1 MVLFNLSDIHTI
13 YKLNQMTELYQ
24 HQIEGVNWMLGREH
38 SVDGPKGGFLCDEM
52 GLGKTAQ
59 LISVITRNHVPNT
72 LVIVPKS
79 IVTQW
84 KNEVHK
90 FAPELSVFVYDG
102 MKRTKDST
110 EFKLYDVTVCPYSL
124 LTEDIPL
131 IHNIEWG
138 RIILDEAH
146 EIRNRRSKRFKS
158 AMKLISTYRWIV
170 TGTPVFN
177 NVDDFVSLCTF
188 IGIDRID
195 VQCHLEAIREKF
207 ILRRTKNKKDI
218 PECHFE
224 NIELDM
230 YPEEKDMY
238 KHVFSEAQEMIRD
251 MMKRASVHGNST
263 MYNMD
268 ILECF
273 LRARQTMIW
282 PQLYIDGMSKKMDEE
297 MEPWTGRSKK
307 METLFQ
313 LIAQHPDEK
322 TLIFCQFMGEMNY
335 IQENLK
341 CPVFRIDGSCS
352 KERRESQLAEF
363 KRAPQNSVFLIQVK
377 AGGQGLNI
385 QCASR
390 VYITSPSWNPGT
402 ELQAIGRCH
411 RSGQEREVY
420 VKKLLYKGDGTY
432 PSVDESIVALQVRKS
447 YEYAEVLGDDSL
459 KTQLPGKSEGLSI
472 SEIRNIFR
480 A

>member
-1 MVLFNLSDIHTI
+1 
-13 YKLNQMTELYQ
+13 
-24 HQIEGVNWMLGREH
+24 MLEREH
-38 SVDGPKGGFLCDEM
+38 SSLGPKGGFLCDEM

-59 LISVITRNHVPNT
+59 LVTVIKRNKTGPT
-72 LVIVPKS
+72 LVVVPKS

-84 KNEVHK
+84 KNEIHK

-102 MKRTKDST
+102 IKRTRDAS
-110 EFKLYDVTVCPYSL
+110 EFQRHDVTVCPYSL
-124 LTEDIPL
+124 LTEDAPL
-131 IHNIEWG
+131 VHRIEWG
-138 RIILDEAH
+138 RVILDEAH

-158 AMKLISTYRWIV
+158 AMQIGATYKWVV

-177 NVDDFVSLCTF
+177 DVRDFVSLCTF
-188 IGIDRID
+188 IGIDRVD
-195 VQCHLEAIREKF
+195 VQCNLETIREKF
-207 ILRRTKNKKDI
+207 IIRRTKNKDSI

-224 NIELDM
+224 NVELEM
-230 YPEEKDMY
+230 YPEEKTLY
-238 KHVFSEAQEMIRD
+238 AQAFSEAQEMIRE
-251 MMKRASVHGNST
+251 MMKRAKAHGNST

-268 ILECF
+268 ILEQF
-273 LRARQTMIW
+273 LRARQVMAW
-282 PQLYIDGMSKKMDEE
+282 PQLYIDGMAKKMDEE
-297 MEPWTGRSKK
+297 MNEWNGRSKK
-307 METLFQ
+307 METLFEM
-313 LIAQHPDEK
+313 IEQHPDEK
-322 TLIFCQFMGEMNY
+322 TLIFCQFKGEMNY
-335 IQENLK
+335 IQEKLT
-341 CPVFRIDGSCS
+341 CPVFRIDGTCS

-363 KRAPQNSVFLIQVK
+363 NRAPQNSVFLIQVK

-385 QCASR
+385 QSASR

-411 RSGQEREVY
+411 RTGQKREVY
-420 VKKLLYKGDGTY
+420 VKKLIYKGDEKY

-447 YEYAEVLGDDSL
+447 LEYAEVLGDDRL

>member
-1 MVLFNLSDIHTI
+1 M
-13 YKLNQMTELYQ
+13 ELYP
-24 HQIEGVNWMLGREH
+24 HQVEGVKWMLEREQND
-38 SVDGPKGGFLCDEM
+38 VDIKGGFLCDEM

-59 LISVITRNHVPNT
+59 LIAVITRNRVKNT
-72 LVIVPKS
+72 LIIVPKS

-84 KNEVHK
+84 KNEIHK
-90 FAPELSVFVYDG
+90 FAPQLSVFIYDG
-102 MKRTKDST
+102 NKRTKNVQDFISC
-110 EFKLYDVTVCPYSL
+110 DVTVCPYSL
-124 LTEDIPL
+124 LTEDDPMV
-131 IHNIEWG
+131 HKVNWG
-138 RIILDEAH
+138 RVILDEAH

-158 AMKLISTYRWIV
+158 TIKLSTSIRWLV

-177 NVDDFVSLCTF
+177 RVDDFVSLCGF
-188 IGIDRID
+188 LGIDRID
-195 VQCHLEAIREKF
+195 VQSQMDVIRQKY
-207 ILRRTKNKKDI
+207 IIRRTKTNDDV
-218 PECHFE
+218 PQCHFE
-224 NIELDM
+224 NIELEM

-238 KHVFSEAQEMIRD
+238 RYVFAESQEMIRD
-251 MMKRASVHGNST
+251 MMRRSQAHGNST

-268 ILECF
+268 ILECL
-273 LRARQTMIW
+273 LRARQAMIW
-282 PQLYIDGMSKKMDEE
+282 PQLYIDGMSKKTGEE

-307 METLFQ
+307 METLFE
-313 LIAQHPDEK
+313 LINQHPDEK
-322 TLIFCQFMGEMNY
+322 TLVFCQFMGEMNY
-335 IQENLK
+335 IQEKLK

-352 KERRESQLAEF
+352 KERRESQLNDF

-411 RSGQEREVY
+411 RSGQTREVY
-420 VKKLLYKGDGTY
+420 VKKLIYKGDENF
-432 PSVDESIVALQVRKS
+432 PSVDESIVSLQVKKS
-447 YEYAEVLGDDSL
+447 YESAEVLDDVRL
-459 KTQLPGKSEGLSI
+459 KTQLPGKVEGLSI

>member
-1 MVLFNLSDIHTI
+1 M
-13 YKLNQMTELYQ
+13 ELYP
-24 HQIEGVNWMLGREH
+24 HQIEGVNWMLEREH
-38 SVDGPKGGFLCDEM
+38 SSVGPKGGFLCDEM

-59 LISVITRNHVPNT
+59 LVTVIKRNKTGPT
-72 LVIVPKS
+72 LVVVPKS

-102 MKRTKDST
+102 IKRTRDAS
-110 EFKLYDVTVCPYSL
+110 EFQRHDVTVCPYSL
-124 LTEDIPL
+124 LTEDAPL
-131 IHNIEWG
+131 VHRIEW
-138 RIILDEAH
+138 RRVILDEAH

-158 AMKLISTYRWIV
+158 AMQIGATYRWVV

-177 NVDDFVSLCTF
+177 DVRDFVSLCTF
-188 IGIDRID
+188 IGIDRVD
-195 VQCHLEAIREKF
+195 VQCNLETIREKF
-207 ILRRTKNKKDI
+207 IIRRTKNKDSI

-224 NIELDM
+224 NVELEM
-230 YPEEKDMY
+230 YPEEKTLY
-238 KHVFSEAQEMIRD
+238 AQAFSEAQEMIRE
-251 MMKRASVHGNST
+251 MMKRAKAHGNST

-268 ILECF
+268 ILEQF
-273 LRARQTMIW
+273 LRARQVMAW
-282 PQLYIDGMSKKMDEE
+282 PQLYIDGMAKKMDEE
-297 MEPWTGRSKK
+297 MNEWTGRSKK
-307 METLFQ
+307 METLFEM
-313 LIAQHPDEK
+313 IEQHPDEK
-322 TLIFCQFMGEMNY
+322 TLIFCQFKGEMNY
-335 IQENLK
+335 IQEKLT
-341 CPVFRIDGSCS
+341 CPVFRIDGTCS

-363 KRAPQNSVFLIQVK
+363 NRAPQNSVFLIQVK

-411 RSGQEREVY
+411 RTGQKREVY
-420 VKKLLYKGDGTY
+420 VKKLIYKGDEKY
-432 PSVDESIVALQVRKS
+432 PSVDESIVALQVTKS
-447 YEYAEVLGDDSL
+447 MEYARVLGDERL
-459 KTQLPGKSEGLSI
+459 KTQLPGKSESLSI

>member
-1 MVLFNLSDIHTI
+1 
-13 YKLNQMTELYQ
+13 
-24 HQIEGVNWMLGREH
+24 MLEREH
-38 SVDGPKGGFLCDEM
+38 SSMGPKGGFLCDEM

-59 LISVITRNHVPNT
+59 LVTVIKRNKTGPT
-72 LVIVPKS
+72 LVVVPKS

-84 KNEVHK
+84 KNEIHK

-102 MKRTKDST
+102 IKRTRDAS
-110 EFKLYDVTVCPYSL
+110 EFQRHDVTVCPYSL
-124 LTEDIPL
+124 LTEDAPL
-131 IHNIEWG
+131 VHRIEWG
-138 RIILDEAH
+138 RVILDEAH

-158 AMKLISTYRWIV
+158 AMQIGATYRWVV

-177 NVDDFVSLCTF
+177 DVRDFVSLCTF
-188 IGIDRID
+188 IGIDRVD
-195 VQCHLEAIREKF
+195 VQCNLETIREKF
-207 ILRRTKNKKDI
+207 IIRRTKNKDSI

-224 NIELDM
+224 NVELEM
-230 YPEEKDMY
+230 YPEEKTLY
-238 KHVFSEAQEMIRD
+238 AQAFSEAQEMIRE
-251 MMKRASVHGNST
+251 MMKRAKAHGNST

-268 ILECF
+268 ILEQF
-273 LRARQTMIW
+273 LRARQVMAW
-282 PQLYIDGMSKKMDEE
+282 PQLYIDGMAKKMDEE
-297 MEPWTGRSKK
+297 MNEWNGRSKK
-307 METLFQ
+307 METLFEM
-313 LIAQHPDEK
+313 IEQHPDEK
-322 TLIFCQFMGEMNY
+322 TLIFCQFKGEMNY
-335 IQENLK
+335 IQEKLT
-341 CPVFRIDGSCS
+341 CPVFRIDGTCS

-363 KRAPQNSVFLIQVK
+363 NRAPQNSVFLIQVK

-385 QCASR
+385 QSASR

-411 RSGQEREVY
+411 RTGQKREVY
-420 VKKLLYKGDGTY
+420 VKKLIYKGDEKY

-447 YEYAEVLGDDSL
+447 LEYAEVLGDDRL

>member
-1 MVLFNLSDIHTI
+1 MSKSNT
-13 YKLNQMTELYQ
+13 NMELYN
-24 HQIEGVNWMLGREH
+24 HQIEGVNWMLERECAET
-38 SVDGPKGGFLCDEM
+38 GPKGGFLCDEM

-59 LISVITRNHVPNT
+59 LITVITRNRVSNT

-84 KNEVHK
+84 KNEIHK
-90 FAPELSVFVYDG
+90 FAPHLSVFVYDG
-102 MKRTKDST
+102 LNRTKDHT
-110 EFKLYDVTVCPYSL
+110 DFTKHDVTVCPYSL
-124 LTEDIPL
+124 LTEEDPL
-131 IHNIEWG
+131 IHKVRWG

-158 AMKLISTYRWIV
+158 AMQLGAHYRWIV

-177 NVDDFVSLCTF
+177 NVDDFVSLCAF

-195 VQCHLEAIREKF
+195 VQCNLDAVRTKF
-207 ILRRTKNKKDI
+207 ILRRTKNKRDI

-224 NIELDM
+224 NVELDM
-230 YPEEKDMY
+230 YPEEKTIY
-238 KHVFSEAQEMIRD
+238 KQAFSEAQEMIRD
-251 MMKRASVHGNST
+251 MMKRASTHGNAS

-273 LRARQTMIW
+273 LRARQAMIW
-282 PQLYIDGMSKKMDEE
+282 PQLYLDGMSKKLDEE

-307 METLFQ
+307 METLFE
-313 LIAQHPDEK
+313 LISQHPDEK
-322 TLIFCQFMGEMNY
+322 TLVFCQFMGEMNY
-335 IQENLK
+335 IQQKLE

-363 KRAPQNSVFLIQVK
+363 NRAPQNSVFLIQVK

-411 RSGQEREVY
+411 RSGQTREVY
-420 VKKLLYKGDGTY
+420 VKKLVYTGDTAF
-432 PSVDESIVALQVRKS
+432 PSVEESIVALQVRKS
-447 YEYAEVLGDDSL
+447 HEYAEVLGDDSL
-459 KTQLPGKSEGLSI
+459 KTQLPGRSEGLSI
-472 SEIRNIFR
+472 GEIRNIFR
-480 A
+480 V

>member
-1 MVLFNLSDIHTI
+1 
-13 YKLNQMTELYQ
+13 
-24 HQIEGVNWMLGREH
+24 MLEREH
-38 SVDGPKGGFLCDEM
+38 SSVGPKGGFLCDEM

-59 LISVITRNHVPNT
+59 LVTVIKRNKTGPT
-72 LVIVPKS
+72 LVVVPKS

-84 KNEVHK
+84 KNEIHK

-102 MKRTKDST
+102 IKRTRDAS
-110 EFKLYDVTVCPYSL
+110 EFQRHDVTVCPYSL
-124 LTEDIPL
+124 LTEDTPL
-131 IHNIEWG
+131 VHRIEWG
-138 RIILDEAH
+138 RVILDEAH

-158 AMKLISTYRWIV
+158 AMKIESTYRWVV

-177 NVDDFVSLCTF
+177 EVDDFVSLCAF
-188 IGIDRID
+188 IGIGRVD
-195 VQCHLEAIREKF
+195 VQCNLETIREKF
-207 ILRRTKNKKDI
+207 IIRRTKNKDSI

-224 NIELDM
+224 NVELEM
-230 YPEEKDMY
+230 YPEEKTLY
-238 KHVFSEAQEMIRD
+238 AQAFSEAQEMIRE
-251 MMKRASVHGNST
+251 MMKRAKAHGNST

-268 ILECF
+268 ILEQF
-273 LRARQTMIW
+273 LRARQVMAW
-282 PQLYIDGMSKKMDEE
+282 PQLYIDGMAKKLDEE
-297 MEPWTGRSKK
+297 MNAWTGRSKK
-307 METLFQ
+307 METLFES
-313 LIAQHPDEK
+313 IAQHPDEK
-322 TLIFCQFMGEMNY
+322 TLIFCQFKGEMNY
-335 IQENLK
+335 IQEKLT
-341 CPVFRIDGSCS
+341 CPVFRIDGTCS

-363 KRAPQNSVFLIQVK
+363 NRAPQNSVFLIQVK

-411 RSGQEREVY
+411 RTGQKREVY
-420 VKKLLYKGDGTY
+420 VKKLIYKGDEKY
-432 PSVDESIVALQVRKS
+432 PSVDESIVALQVTKS
-447 YEYAEVLGDDSL
+447 MEYARVLGDERL

>member
-1 MVLFNLSDIHTI
+1 
-13 YKLNQMTELYQ
+13 
-24 HQIEGVNWMLGREH
+24 MLEREH
-38 SVDGPKGGFLCDEM
+38 SSLGPKGGFLCDEM

-59 LISVITRNHVPNT
+59 LVTVIKRNKTGPT
-72 LVIVPKS
+72 LVVVPKS

-84 KNEVHK
+84 KNEIHK

-102 MKRTKDST
+102 IKRTRDAS
-110 EFKLYDVTVCPYSL
+110 EFQRHDVTVCPYSL
-124 LTEDIPL
+124 LTEDAPL
-131 IHNIEWG
+131 VHRIEW
-138 RIILDEAH
+138 RRVILDEAH

-158 AMKLISTYRWIV
+158 AMQIGATYRWVV

-177 NVDDFVSLCTF
+177 DVRDFVSLCTF
-188 IGIDRID
+188 IGIDRVD
-195 VQCHLEAIREKF
+195 VQCNLETIREKF
-207 ILRRTKNKKDI
+207 IIRRTKNKDSI

-224 NIELDM
+224 NVELEM
-230 YPEEKDMY
+230 YPEEKTLY
-238 KHVFSEAQEMIRD
+238 AQAFSEAQEMIRE
-251 MMKRASVHGNST
+251 MMKRAKAHGNST

-268 ILECF
+268 ILEQF
-273 LRARQTMIW
+273 LRARQVMAW
-282 PQLYIDGMSKKMDEE
+282 PQLYIDGMAKKMDEE
-297 MEPWTGRSKK
+297 MNEWNGRSKK
-307 METLFQ
+307 METLFEM
-313 LIAQHPDEK
+313 IEQHPDEK
-322 TLIFCQFMGEMNY
+322 TLIFCQFKGEMNY
-335 IQENLK
+335 IQEKLT
-341 CPVFRIDGSCS
+341 CPVFRIDGTCS

-363 KRAPQNSVFLIQVK
+363 NRAPQNSVFLIQVK

-385 QCASR
+385 QSASR

-411 RSGQEREVY
+411 RTGQKREVY
-420 VKKLLYKGDGTY
+420 VKKLIYKGDEKY

-447 YEYAEVLGDDSL
+447 LEYAEVLGDDRL